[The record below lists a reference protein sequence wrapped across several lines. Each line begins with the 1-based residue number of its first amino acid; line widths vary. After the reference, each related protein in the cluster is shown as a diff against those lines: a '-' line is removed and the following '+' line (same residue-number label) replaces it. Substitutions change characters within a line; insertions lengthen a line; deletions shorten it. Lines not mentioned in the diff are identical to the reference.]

1 MNSDTPSTWGEKN
14 GKQELLRVGYPAC
27 LKTLCFPTDV
37 DFQYWLDG
45 MELGAGDME
54 MAGGEPADVDRLGL
68 HQWVLPQEGK
78 VLGRGPVEALCDKC
92 PGLSSVGALAPG
104 RRQSGCMW

>member
-14 GKQELLRVGYPAC
+14 GKQELLEWATPPV
-27 LKTLCFPTDV
+27 LPTDV

-54 MAGGEPADVDRLGL
+54 MAGEEPADVDSLGL

-78 VLGRGPVEALCDKC
+78 VLGRGPAEALCDKC